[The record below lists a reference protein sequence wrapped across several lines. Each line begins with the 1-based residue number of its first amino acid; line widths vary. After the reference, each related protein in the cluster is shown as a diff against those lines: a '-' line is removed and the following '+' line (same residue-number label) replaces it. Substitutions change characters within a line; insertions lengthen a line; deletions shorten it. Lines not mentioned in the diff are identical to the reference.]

1 MIGHLV
7 GAICRQQRAL
17 LVLVLGLLVVSL
29 AGASQIRVED
39 GARDIFVS
47 SFDEYARFTQHTAE
61 YPQSDSEIVVLVTSE
76 QPFDREQLTLLQDL
90 VFDGQLIDG
99 VDFAHSIFSM
109 QEYDTETES
118 FQSVIEGD
126 LSAYDDVSDA
136 LDEVADSPWT
146 IVPMLNAERTETIL
160 VYAVEEQRVDDKQ
173 VQPIIDEFRELFA
186 QVPPEAGLNFQ
197 LTGTLPILN
206 TIVNRIIA
214 EQGLLNGIG
223 GLLGLITSLFLFR
236 SLVVG
241 LLTGIAPIFAV
252 LLTLGAMGWLGLEM
266 NVLTN
271 SISILILVITMANC
285 IHMTFELRKFA
296 RQGAGRNESIRG
308 MMQAIA
314 SPCILTGLTTMIAM
328 AGLSYSDS
336 ELIRVFSL
344 AAVVGLCMSLFA
356 AIVVH
361 PLVFTLTWRISPI
374 ERALRRQVLPQ
385 KYWSELFGR
394 TTQWLLRR
402 KFTVLGVSVVAAA
415 VLLAAFLPVQTT
427 HRFNE
432 YLHDDDPILLALER
446 AEAISSPT
454 QSLDIVLRQKE
465 QGGALVSEPN
475 LDVLASVHED
485 LEAAFPNNRIYSLH
499 SLRRILRDAGQGASA
514 DDVAEMLEKLPERAQ
529 TELIGET
536 GNGFKLSFRVADQP
550 SPQIR
555 ELMDGINARLDQ
567 ADLGALSAEPIT
579 GLTALAAVLSDKMIK
594 ELTISFLIAAFACP
608 ILIALW
614 FGQWR
619 FGLAAVLPNVI
630 PVLVVGAWLMVSG
643 WHLQF
648 IGAIALSIAFGVAVD
663 DTIHVLNRYDINRRE
678 KGRSFTFAD
687 VPAVMKHVAPA
698 LMTTTL
704 VLSIGI
710 SSAFLS
716 EMPTVIFFGGMCIAI
731 FTLALLADLFILLP
745 VLAVLE
751 RKRLASAAS

>member
-1 MIGHLV
+1 M
-7 GAICRQQRAL
+7 
-17 LVLVLGLLVVSL
+17 LVLGLIAVSVI
-29 AGASQIRVED
+29 GATQIRVED

-76 QPFDREQLTLLQDL
+76 NGFDREQLILLQDL
-90 VFDGQLIDG
+90 VFDGQLIEG

-109 QEYDTETES
+109 QEYNAETQA
-118 FQSVIEGD
+118 FQTVIEGD
-126 LSAYDDVSDA
+126 LSEYEDVSVA
-136 LDEVADSPWT
+136 LDEVARSPWT
-146 IVPMLNAERTETIL
+146 IVPMINPERTETIL

-186 QVPPEAGLNFQ
+186 EVPPEAGLEFQ

-206 TIVNRIIA
+206 VIVNRIIA

-296 RQGAGRNESIRG
+296 KRGAGRDESIRG

-314 SPCILTGLTTMIAM
+314 SPCLLTGLTTIIAM

-344 AAVVGLCMSLFA
+344 AAVIGLCMSLFA
-356 AIVVH
+356 AIVIH
-361 PLVFTLTWRISPI
+361 PLVFALTWRFAPI
-374 ERALRRQVLPQ
+374 ERALKQHVLPQ
-385 KYWSELFGR
+385 QYWSELFGR
-394 TTQWLLRR
+394 TTKWLLAR
-402 KFTVLGVSVVAAA
+402 KFAVAAVSTGLAA

-454 QSLDIVLRQKE
+454 QSLDIVLRQEE
-465 QGGALVSEPN
+465 QGEPLVSNAN
-475 LDVLASVHED
+475 LEVLAAVHED
-485 LEAAFPNNRIYSLH
+485 LETEFPGNRIYSLH
-499 SLRRILRDAGQGASA
+499 SLRQILREAGQPSSA
-514 DDVAEMLEKLPERAQ
+514 DDVDRILEQLPERAQ
-529 TELIGET
+529 TELIGRSRD
-536 GNGFKLSFRVADQP
+536 GFKLSFRVADQP

-555 ELMDGINARLDQ
+555 ALMDRINARLDQ
-567 ADLGALSAEPIT
+567 AELGKLTAEPIT
-579 GLTALAAVLSDKMIK
+579 GLTALAAILSDKMIK

-608 ILIALW
+608 LLIALW

-630 PVLVVGAWLMVSG
+630 PVLMVGAWLMVSG
-643 WHLQF
+643 WQLQF

-678 KGRSFTFAD
+678 KGAAFALGD
-687 VPAVMKHVAPA
+687 IPNVMKHVAPA

-704 VLSIGI
+704 VLSVGI

-716 EMPTVIFFGGMCIAI
+716 EMPTVMFFGGLCIAI

-751 RKRLASAAS
+751 RKRLASRD